1 MVKLIVGGQAYE
13 LDQATKDLM
22 EYITDLE
29 AIEKKDEIA
38 IDEIS
43 KTSFE
48 NVLEACK
55 IAHGEFKE
63 VAKIKGSNAEE
74 YIGKDLA
81 EFFKKQTCIYQFM

>member
-29 AIEKKDEIA
+29 AIEKKDEIT

-55 IAHGEFKE
+55 IAHG
-63 VAKIKGSNAEE
+63 
-74 YIGKDLA
+74 
-81 EFFKKQTCIYQFM
+81 